1 MSQPADRDQVIVTD
15 ARRADGT
22 RVDVRVAGNRV
33 VEVAAS
39 GQLASG
45 ADVQAGGALLLPQLA
60 EPHCHL
66 DRILTAGDGDASHSL
81 HDAIA
86 WWRAVRE
93 QLEVNEV
100 AERAARGLERLTHW
114 GVRWVRTHVDVGA
127 VTNGVAFDG
136 VTAAADQ
143 HGDVDVQVVA
153 FAGPPITGRAGADN
167 RAALRDAMG
176 RGAHLVGGAPWRDS
190 SPREALE
197 VILAV
202 AGEAGC
208 GVDVHLDETTD
219 PAATSLETLVEL
231 VEASAFPHPVTAS
244 HCVSLAFRPEAE
256 QRRLAARLAA
266 AGIAVIALPATN
278 LYLQGRDHPTGAG
291 SAPRGL
297 TALAALRQAGVVVA
311 AGADNIEDPFCP
323 VNRGDPRDTA
333 RLLVLAAHCGPTEAF
348 AMVSSRAW
356 QVLALAAGE
365 RGAGEQAGELAE
377 GAPAAL
383 MLVDAPSVRAFVA
396 GHGEVIRHLA

>member
-1 MSQPADRDQVIVTD
+1 MGQPADSDEVIVTD

-22 RVDVRVAGNRV
+22 RLDVRLAGGRVA
-33 VEVAAS
+33 EVTDPGRLAAR
-39 GQLASG
+39 
-45 ADVQAGGALLLPQLA
+45 ADVDAGGRLLVPQLA

-86 WWRAVRE
+86 WWWARRE
-93 QLEVNEV
+93 QLDADEV
-100 AERAARGLERLTHW
+100 ADRAGRGLDRLARS
-114 GVRWVRTHVDVGA
+114 GVRRVRTHVDVAA
-127 VTNGVAFDG
+127 VTSGVALDG
-136 VTAAADQ
+136 VTAAADRRD
-143 HGDVDVQVVA
+143 DVDVQAVA
-153 FAGPPITGRAGADN
+153 FAGPPVTGRAGADN
-167 RAALRDAMG
+167 RAALRAAVAQ
-176 RGAHLVGGAPWRDS
+176 GAQLVGGAPWRDS

-197 VILAV
+197 VMLAV

-208 GVDVHLDETTD
+208 GLDVHLDETTD
-219 PAATSLETLVEL
+219 PAAASLDTLAEL
-231 VEASAFPHPVTAS
+231 VEASAFPHPVAAS
-244 HCVSLAFRPEAE
+244 HCVSLAFRPVAE

-297 TALAALRQAGVVVA
+297 TALEALREEGALVA

-333 RLLVLAAHCGPTEAF
+333 RLLVLAAHCSPAEAF
-348 AMVSSRAW
+348 AMVSSRAS
-356 QVLALAAGE
+356 QVLGLTG
-365 RGAGEQAGELAE
+365 GELVQ
-377 GAPAAL
+377 GAPAAF

-396 GHGEVIRHLA
+396 GHGAVVRQLG

>member
-1 MSQPADRDQVIVTD
+1 MSQPADRDEVVVTD

-22 RVDVRVAGNRV
+22 RVDVRVAGGRV
-33 VEVAAS
+33 AEVTAP
-39 GQLASG
+39 GQLEAR
-45 ADVQAGGALLLPQLA
+45 ADVQAGGALVLPQFA

-66 DRILTAGDGDASHSL
+66 DRILTAGDGDASASL
-81 HDAIA
+81 DDAIA

-93 QLEVNEV
+93 QLEDDEV
-100 AERAARGLERLTHW
+100 AERAGRGLERLARW
-114 GVRWVRTHVDVGA
+114 GVRRVRTHVDVGA
-127 VTNGVAFDG
+127 VTNGVALDG

-143 HGDVDVQVVA
+143 HDDVDAQVVA
-153 FAGPPITGRAGADN
+153 FAGPPVTGRAGADN
-167 RAALRDAMG
+167 RAALREAMG
-176 RGAHLVGGAPWRDS
+176 RGAQLVGGAPWRDP

-197 VILAV
+197 VMLAV

-219 PAATSLETLVEL
+219 PAANSLETLAEL
-231 VEASAFPHPVTAS
+231 VEASAFPHPVAAS
-244 HCVSLAFRPEAE
+244 HCVSLAFRPDAE

-278 LYLQGRDHPTGAG
+278 LYLQGRDHPTGTG

-297 TALAALRQAGVVVA
+297 TTIAALREAGVLVA

-333 RLLVLAAHCGPTEAF
+333 RLLVLAAHCSPAEAL

-356 QVLALAAGE
+356 QVLGLAAGE
-365 RGAGEQAGELAE
+365 LNAGEQTGDLAE

-396 GHGEVIRHLA
+396 GHGDVVCHLT